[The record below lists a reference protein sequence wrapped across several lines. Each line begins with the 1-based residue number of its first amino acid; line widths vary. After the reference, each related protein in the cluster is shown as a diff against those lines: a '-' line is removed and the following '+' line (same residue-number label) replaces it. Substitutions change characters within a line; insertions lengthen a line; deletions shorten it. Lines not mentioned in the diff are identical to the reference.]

1 MENDG
6 KYFIHIKQYM
16 LMSDIYTCNT
26 IQYIY
31 QNIYVHINKVSS
43 ICHTHIHSSNY
54 KYIYQCSKHG
64 SWVLSNSINEV
75 VLTCVYNICFL
86 AKIRKKNHV
95 KSYIFTSV
103 NIAV

>member
-64 SWVLSNSINEV
+64 SWVLSNSIKEV
-75 VLTCVYNICFL
+75 VLTCVHNICF
-86 AKIRKKNHV
+86 KRKSGEK
-95 KSYIFTSV
+95 KSCEKLHFHIGK
-103 NIAV
+103 